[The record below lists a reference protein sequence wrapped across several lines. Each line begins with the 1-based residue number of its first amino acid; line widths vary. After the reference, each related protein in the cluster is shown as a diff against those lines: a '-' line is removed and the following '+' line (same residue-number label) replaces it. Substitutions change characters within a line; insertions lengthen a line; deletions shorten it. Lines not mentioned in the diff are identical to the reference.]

1 MHIVS
6 NLGVQ
11 GEFTVDAP
19 PSNNPSNQKKSE
31 IKPVSTAK
39 EEQL

>member
-1 MHIVS
+1 MHLVS

-11 GEFTVDAP
+11 GEFTAEVSQANNAP
-19 PSNNPSNQKKSE
+19 QKKSE
-31 IKPVSTAK
+31 IKLPSTAK